1 MEDSP
6 LLALVFC
13 QPEPTAL
20 RIPEPDPLFARG
32 APFCFLDQ
40 RMLWEK
46 VPTGPPIAQILAGS
60 WEVTQNLLHVWP
72 YLGKSVLKA
81 TLHSKRGGPLVF
93 PPAAF
98 GTFWGGG
105 GGDRYLVLT
114 GTHAPTSG
122 SLRHCE
128 VSQKFGPPPTAGMN
142 SRCAFTAGFP

>member
-93 PPAAF
+93 PPCRIWHLL
-98 GTFWGGG
+98 GWGGG
-105 GGDRYLVLT
+105 GQVPGFDRYPRSHFRLT
-114 GTHAPTSG
+114 SP
-122 SLRHCE
+122 LRSKPE
-128 VSQKFGPPPTAGMN
+128 VWPP
-142 SRCAFTAGFP
+142 SHSWHEQ